1 MAKEVSESRERIA
14 KTETRSLPVKL
25 TDLELRERGDS
36 LAAVIQDLRA
46 EEYRQVDIKTQ
57 MKARITELD
66 AKQTQLAIAIQRR
79 EEYCD
84 VTVDVWH
91 DYDRLKVET
100 VRRDTGECI
109 HRREMTQDELQ
120 RPLPV

>member
-1 MAKEVSESRERIA
+1 MSTVQDGRERIA

-25 TDLELRERGDS
+25 TDPELRERGDQ

-46 EEYRQVDIKTQ
+46 EEDRQVDIKTQ
-57 MKARITELD
+57 MKARTTELD
-66 AKQTQLAIAIQRR
+66 ARQTQLAIAISRR
-79 EEYCD
+79 EEYRD

-91 DYDRLKVET
+91 DYERLKVEA

>member
-1 MAKEVSESRERIA
+1 MDRETIA
-14 KTETRSLPVKL
+14 RTETRSLPVKL
-25 TDLELRERGDS
+25 TDEELRERGDS
-36 LAAVIQDLRA
+36 LAAVIQDINA
-46 EEYRQVDIKTQ
+46 EENRQVDMKTQ

-66 AKQTQLAIAIQRR
+66 AKQTQLAITISRR
-79 EEYCD
+79 EEYRD
-84 VTVDVWH
+84 VTVDIYH
-91 DYDRLKVET
+91 NYDALKVET